1 MFIVTMGSWA
11 SSVYYSERTARDVA
25 EARTSAFRTEG
36 GAAVIWRLLP
46 DERRIFVERYERG
59 IVGTPRRRATAP

>member
-1 MFIVTMGSWA
+1 MFIVTMGAWA

-25 EARTSAFRTEG
+25 EARTSAFRPDG

-46 DERRIFVERYERG
+46 DERRIFVDRYERG
-59 IVGTPRRRATAP
+59 IIGERRRAPVS